1 MNCSMFKRFI
11 QPYLRSEVDSV
22 FGNEFRWHKHFCDGC
37 RKAFAAAQSS
47 LSQASWNSRLPET
60 HWPAKNLSSSNQN
73 IGRETVS
80 EERGE

>member
-1 MNCSMFKRFI
+1 MNCNMFKRLI
-11 QPYLRSEVDSV
+11 QPYLRSEVDRV

-47 LSQASWNSRLPET
+47 LSQASWNGRLQGTDGPSE
-60 HWPAKNLSSSNQN
+60 NLPSSNQN
-73 IGRETVS
+73 VGRQTVS